1 MPSALSVAT
10 AAPAAA
16 LLQFRD
22 VAIALVAL
30 LATLVSTGWLML
42 GIRRGYW
49 IKRPAAPDKAA
60 AAGPGRPG
68 EGETFVRSL
77 LALWLVI
84 GVLALAVLSF
94 AIDDTT
100 LRSTL
105 VGALTASAGGAVA
118 YYFSTKAS
126 ADARKDFIDAA
137 LAGSAQ
143 TVPDLVGKSIDEARS
158 WFAAHDGLR
167 LKVAPDT
174 APGTAVVQRQDPAPK
189 AQVARGTIVTLTA
202 Q

>member
-1 MPSALSVAT
+1 MSVAA
-10 AAPAAA
+10 AAPAGA
-16 LLQFRD
+16 LLQFSD
-22 VAIALVAL
+22 VAIALAAL

-49 IKRPAAPDKAA
+49 IKRPPVLDKSQAA
-60 AAGPGRPG
+60 AQARPG

-94 AIDDTT
+94 AVDDTT

-126 ADARKDFIDAA
+126 ADARKDFIDAT
-137 LAGSAQ
+137 LAGGA
-143 TVPDLVGKSIDEARS
+143 G
-158 WFAAHDGLR
+158 
-167 LKVAPDT
+167 
-174 APGTAVVQRQDPAPK
+174 PGRQDGRRGEGL
-189 AQVARGTIVTLTA
+189 VRRARGSA
-202 Q
+202 AEGYS

>member
-1 MPSALSVAT
+1 MAAATSAS
-10 AAPAAA
+10 A
-16 LLQFRD
+16 LLQFQD

-30 LATLVSTGWLML
+30 LAALVSTGWLML

-49 IKRPAAPDKAA
+49 IKRPPPQEASQT
-60 AAGPGRPG
+60 AGPGRPG

-105 VGALTASAGGAVA
+105 AGALTASAGGAVA

-137 LAGSAQ
+137 LAGTAQ
-143 TVPDLVGKSIDEARS
+143 TVPDLVGKSVDEARH

-167 LKVAPDT
+167 LRVAPDA
-174 APGTAVVQRQDPAPK
+174 APGTAVVQRQDPVPK